1 MILVGSYC
9 FIEGGYGHMHFI
21 QGEAGILYLLGEGI
35 PRKGRSLAE
44 GLVYQNA
51 SLAWGNIPGVMLLR
65 DVLQVEV

>member
-1 MILVGSYC
+1 
-9 FIEGGYGHMHFI
+9 MHFI

-44 GLVYQNA
+44 GLVDQNA